1 MLFPYKRDILL
12 ILTFLGLRRF
22 TGSPRVLM
30 RVDSV
35 ICGMIY
41 VLLAVIPVA
50 FLLGWLL
57 AKVRYTAALAKA
69 EADVQAQATRLQ
81 AQEAQV
87 GHLQQTFGATFENL
101 ANRIFDQKT
110 AKFTQ
115 LNKENMQAMLDP
127 LGKSIVEFKE
137 QVRQAYVSESKE
149 RFSLGERVKELALL
163 NQQLSQEAH
172 NLTRA
177 LKGESKTQGRWGEMI
192 LETILEKS
200 GLRKGEEYFMEHQL
214 YDASGRP
221 LKNEFTGSRLRPD
234 ALVKY
239 PDERHVIIDAKVSLN
254 AFIRYTETNDPLEL
268 TAHVQ
273 AIKGHIQELNARA
286 YDDYHKSLDFVMMF
300 IPNEAAY
307 IAGLQ
312 KDPELWS
319 YAYDKRILLVNPTSL
334 IVSLKLILDLWKR
347 EYQNRNAQDIA
358 DRGGRLYDKFVGFV
372 TNLQRVGTALDVAQS
387 AYGDAFKQL
396 STGKDNLVQQ
406 AGKLKDLGVKA
417 KNELP
422 EGLRDGE

>member
-1 MLFPYKRDILL
+1 MN
-12 ILTFLGLRRF
+12 
-22 TGSPRVLM
+22 
-30 RVDSV
+30 
-35 ICGMIY
+35 Y
-41 VLLAVIPVA
+41 VLFASIPVA

-69 EADVQAQATRLQ
+69 EADVQAHAIRLQ

-192 LETILEKS
+192 LESILEKS

-214 YDASGRP
+214 FDASGRP

-268 TAHVQ
+268 AAHVQ
-273 AIKGHIQELNARA
+273 AIKGHIQELNVRA

-307 IAGLQ
+307 MAGLQ

-372 TNLQRVGTALDVAQS
+372 TNLQRVGTALGVAQS
-387 AYGDAFKQL
+387 AYDDAFKQL

-406 AGKLKDLGVKA
+406 AGKLKDLGIKA

-422 EGLRDGE
+422 EALRDGE